1 MSHEACFSPAI
12 AYSEIR
18 VHAGVAV
25 SPAWLRRESRE
36 RVVWERVVLVDG
48 WKEGLGLTHQN
59 SLQVSTTIIRVSV
72 KIVKLFWAFFFFF
85 LYKSRNSMHQIKRT
99 FSGKAQGSV
108 LDKVRRV

>member
-1 MSHEACFSPAI
+1 M
-12 AYSEIR
+12 
-18 VHAGVAV
+18 

-59 SLQVSTTIIRVSV
+59 SLQVYTTIIRVSV

-85 LYKSRNSMHQIKRT
+85 FINLEIRCIKLNVH
-99 FSGKAQGSV
+99 S
-108 LDKVRRV
+108 LVRHRGQYLTK